1 MSNGRTNGTSE
12 DDGGH
17 VSTNGATAEFSSPTT
32 PTHPKHNNNNNNVD
46 GHGNHQTISTTSASL
61 LKESIANL
69 MVSKFNSEPSLSS
82 QSSDVCDSSGGA
94 TSGVATMTT
103 SSTVSKVLSP
113 SKLGNEILFNEKKL
127 TRGISRAS
135 NNVNL
140 VSKARNKFAQDF
152 QTSSRG
158 SRLLNVDGFLETP
171 EFTFSLPDISIHD
184 EEFRE
189 FLRKDLIEK
198 STLNSLQTAKRL
210 NWWQDVCQCLYPLV
224 TSGDGNCLLHAASLG
239 KLFVGPEVCRIL
251 IPILAGMWGF
261 HDRELTL
268 RRALY
273 ILLSNSSYTRSFY
286 RRWRWQTHFQN
297 SKAGLTYSGELVLD
311 SRSLEKC

>member
-1 MSNGRTNGTSE
+1 MKDMNNGRVMTDETS
-12 DDGGH
+12 DDNEH
-17 VSTNGATAEFSSPTT
+17 AYTNGAVVEFSPTS
-32 PTHPKHNNNNNNVD
+32 THPKHNNVVD
-46 GHGNHQTISTTSASL
+46 SNCNHNQTITTTSASL

-82 QSSDVCDSSGGA
+82 QSSDVCDSSAGA
-94 TSGVATMTT
+94 TSGTATMTT

-113 SKLGNEILFNEKKL
+113 SKLANEILFNEKKL

-239 KLFVGPEVCRIL
+239 KFVYVFVGFNLIDLDCCRYV
-251 IPILAGMWGF
+251 GF
-261 HDRELTL
+261 PRP
-268 RRALY
+268 RAY
-273 ILLSNSSYTRSFY
+273 IATSVVHSSLK
-286 RRWRWQTHFQN
+286 QQLH
-297 SKAGLTYSGELVLD
+297 
-311 SRSLEKC
+311 